1 MGATGVKVLRDERG
15 DVRTMKATSNATFTS
30 CTVLLLLAAGT
41 VAAQQSAGVE
51 QLREE
56 IDLRTAEIE
65 DKVVS
70 LRRDIHQH
78 PELGNREFR
87 TAGLVAAHLR
97 SLGIEVR
104 TEVAHTG
111 VVGVL
116 RGGLPG
122 PVVALRADMD
132 ALPVTELVDV
142 PFASRVRTEY
152 EGQEVGVMHACG
164 HDVHTAV
171 LMGAAEVLAGMRD
184 RLPGTVKFIFQP
196 AEEGAPAGESGGA
209 ALMIAEGALENP
221 RPEAIFGL
229 HTGGSEVG
237 TIRYRSGGIM
247 ASAQTLSIK
256 VKGSQTHGASP
267 WEGVDPIVVASQI
280 VLGLQTIIS
289 RQSDLSTA
297 AAVITI
303 GSFHGGLRSNIIP
316 DSVVMVGTIR
326 TLDRGMQAKIEE
338 RIHRTVEGIARS
350 AGAVAEVFISEGLPI
365 TYNDPDLT
373 RRMAPTLARVAV
385 NGDAAERTP
394 STGAEDFSYYQQEIP
409 GLFFFLGGVP
419 EGVSTED
426 AAPHHS
432 PHFFFDERGIPV
444 GVRALSHLVVDYM
457 TQGR

>member
-1 MGATGVKVLRDERG
+1 MRTYETITRFSCVLFLLLVAGTAAAQQTAAVEDLRDE
-15 DVRTMKATSNATFTS
+15 
-30 CTVLLLLAAGT
+30 
-41 VAAQQSAGVE
+41 
-51 QLREE
+51 
-56 IDLRTAEIE
+56 IDRRTAEIT
-65 DKVVS
+65 DDVVAW
-70 LRRDIHQH
+70 RRDIHEH

-87 TAGLVAAHLR
+87 TAGLVAEHLR
-97 SLGIEVR
+97 SLGMEVQ
-104 TEVAHTG
+104 TEIAHTG

-142 PFASRVRTEY
+142 PFASKVRTEY
-152 EGQEVGVMHACG
+152 GGQEVGVMHACG
-164 HDVHTAV
+164 HDVHTAI
-171 LMGAAEVLAGMRD
+171 LMGAAAVLAGMSE
-184 RLPGTVKFIFQP
+184 RLPGTVKFLFQP
-196 AEEGAPAGESGGA
+196 AEEGAPAGEQGGA

-221 RPEAIFGL
+221 RPEVIFGL

-237 TIRYRSGGIM
+237 TIRYRAGGIL
-247 ASAQTLSIK
+247 ASAQTLRIK
-256 VKGSQTHGASP
+256 VRGSQTHGASP

-316 DSVVMVGTIR
+316 DSVVMIGTIR
-326 TLDRGMQAKIEE
+326 TLDPEMQAKIEE
-338 RIHRTVEGIARS
+338 RIKRTVGGIAQS
-350 AGAVAEVFISEGLPI
+350 AGATAEVFISAGLPV

-373 RRMAPTLARVAV
+373 RRMAPTLARVAADE
-385 NGDAAERTP
+385 DAAVRTP
-394 STGAEDFSYYQQEIP
+394 STGAEDFSYYAQEIP
-409 GLFFFLGGVP
+409 ALFFFLGGVP
-419 EGVSTED
+419 EGVSPED

-432 PHFFFDERGIPV
+432 PHFFFDEGAIPV

>member
-1 MGATGVKVLRDERG
+1 MKTY
-15 DVRTMKATSNATFTS
+15 RTNRLFI
-30 CTVLLLLAAGT
+30 CTALLLLAAGT
-41 VAAQQSAGVE
+41 AAAQQTATVE
-51 QLREE
+51 DLREE
-56 IDLRTAEIE
+56 IDRLTAEIA
-65 DKVVS
+65 DKVVA
-70 LRRDIHQH
+70 LRRDIHEH

-87 TAGLVAAHLR
+87 TAGLIAAHLR
-97 SLGIEVR
+97 SLGIEVQ

-142 PFASRVRTEY
+142 PFASKVRTEY
-152 EGQEVGVMHACG
+152 NGQEVGVMHACG

-184 RLPGTVKFIFQP
+184 RLPGTVKFFFQP
-196 AEEGAPAGESGGA
+196 AEEGAPEGERGGA
-209 ALMIAEGALENP
+209 ALMIAEGVLENP
-221 RPEAIFGL
+221 RPEVIFGL

-237 TIRYRSGGIM
+237 TIRYRPGGIL

-256 VKGSQTHGASP
+256 VRGSQTHGASP
-267 WEGVDPIVVASQI
+267 WEGIDPIVVASQI
-280 VLGLQTIIS
+280 VLGLQTIVS

-326 TLDRGMQAKIEE
+326 TLDPGMQKKIEE
-338 RIHRTVEGIARS
+338 RIHRTVEGIAQS
-350 AGAVAEVFISEGLPI
+350 AGATAEVFISEGLPV

-373 RRMAPTLARVAV
+373 RRMAPTLARVAA
-385 NGDAAERTP
+385 NQDAAVRPP
-394 STGAEDFSYYQQEIP
+394 STGAEDFSYYAQEIP
-409 GLFFFLGGVP
+409 ALFVFLGGVP
-419 EGVSTED
+419 EGVSPED

-432 PHFFFDERGIPV
+432 PNFFFDEGAIPV
-444 GVRALSHLVVDYM
+444 GVRTLSHLVVDYM
-457 TQGR
+457 MEVWVVPNS